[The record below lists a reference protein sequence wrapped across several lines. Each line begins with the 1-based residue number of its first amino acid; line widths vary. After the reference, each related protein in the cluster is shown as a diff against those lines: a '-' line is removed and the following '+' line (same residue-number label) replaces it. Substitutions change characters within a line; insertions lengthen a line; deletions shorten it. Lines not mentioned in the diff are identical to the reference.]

1 MARFVAAF
9 AAIYLI
15 WGSTY
20 LAIKLAIATIPPF
33 LMLSWRF
40 FPAGLILYLVLR
52 LRGVASPSRRE
63 MLAAAG
69 IGILMLAGGTGAVA
83 WSERTIHSGLAALLV
98 AAVPMWMVLFDWLGP
113 AKRRPTGRVLSGL
126 AVGFLGVGLIV
137 GPTWEGLGVAGLLAV
152 LAVMFG
158 TICWALGSVYSRY
171 APLPRSPFMASA
183 IEMMAAGVFLAATA
197 FALGE
202 TRGFD
207 PAAVSRQSALAVA
220 YLVVFG
226 SLIAYAAYVWLLHNT
241 TPARVSS
248 YAFVNPLVAMLLG
261 VWLGNESFG
270 LTTLIAAGLVIGSVV
285 LITLERRRR
294 PAVELPPRVR
304 RLTP

>member
-9 AAIYLI
+9 AAIYVI

-40 FPAGLILYLVLR
+40 FPAGLILYVVLR
-52 LRGVASPSRRE
+52 LRGVASPTKRE

-69 IGILMLAGGTGAVA
+69 IGTLMLAGGTGAVA
-83 WSERTIHSGLAALLV
+83 WAERTIHSGLAALLV
-98 AAVPMWMVLFDWLGP
+98 AVVPMWMVLFDWLGP

-137 GPTWEGLGVAGLLAV
+137 GPTWQGLGLAGLLAV

-171 APLPRSPFMASA
+171 APLPRSAFMASA
-183 IEMMAAGVFLAATA
+183 IEMMAAGVFLLGAAI
-197 FALGE
+197 ALGE
-202 TRGFD
+202 TTGFD
-207 PAAVSRQSALAVA
+207 FAAVSRESALAVA

-226 SLIAYAAYVWLLHNT
+226 SLIAYAAYVWLLHNS

-270 LTTLIAAGLVIGSVV
+270 LTTLIAAGLVVGSVV
-285 LITLERRRR
+285 LITLEKRPR
-294 PAVELPPRVR
+294 PAGGAPPRPR

>member
-1 MARFVAAF
+1 MLRFGTAF
-9 AAIYLI
+9 AAIYVI

-40 FPAGLILYLVLR
+40 FPAGLILYAVLR
-52 LRGVASPSRRE
+52 LRGVESPTRRE

-83 WSERTIHSGLAALLV
+83 WAERTIHSGLAALLV

-113 AKRRPTGRVLSGL
+113 AKRRPTARVLSGL
-126 AVGFLGVGLIV
+126 AVGFLGVALIV
-137 GPTWEGLGVAGLLAV
+137 GPTWQGLGLAGLLAV

-171 APLPRSPFMASA
+171 VPLPRSPFMASA
-183 IEMMAAGVFLAATA
+183 IEMMAAGVFLLGTA
-197 FALGE
+197 IAVGE
-202 TRGFD
+202 TNGF
-207 PAAVSRQSALAVA
+207 AFSAVSRESAVA
-220 YLVVFG
+220 VVYLVVFG
-226 SLIAYAAYVWLLHNT
+226 SLVAYAAYVWLLHNS

-261 VWLGNESFG
+261 VWLGDESFG
-270 LTTLIAAGLVIGSVV
+270 ATTLIAAGLVVGSVV

-294 PAVELPPRVR
+294 PVETPPARPR
-304 RLTP
+304 RPTP